1 MTTPAT
7 PADHPATG
15 APAEPATAAAP
26 SASAEPTAAA
36 SSVSA
41 EPTAAA
47 PTSSAESAAPALTPP
62 VEPAAPAPSAS
73 ADAAASP
80 SGDRPLRILIGADT
94 FLPHVNGAARF
105 AERLAAGLVARGHD
119 VHVAAP
125 SIGHQNGG
133 TATETVEG
141 QPMTVHRLPAFRFRP
156 HDWIT
161 YVLPWRSKHYARIVL
176 DEVKPDVVHIQSHIV
191 IGRGLTREARKRGI
205 PVIATNHVMAENIL
219 DFTTL
224 PDFLDR
230 IFVKLAWADAE
241 RTFKMTRAVTTPTRR
256 AADFLEKTIDIS
268 GVIPISC
275 GIDRTNYR
283 PDLTPRDK
291 NRLLFVGRLTTEKH
305 IDVVLRALAQLDP
318 SLDVTFDVVG
328 GGDQRAK
335 LEALAQQLGVAGR
348 VTFHGHASEDDLRTL
363 YSRASVFVIASI
375 AELQSIATMEAM
387 ASGLPIVAANAV
399 ALPHLVHHGEN
410 GYLFEPG
417 DAEELAARVTDVL
430 TASPEER
437 LRMQQASLDEVA
449 VHDIT
454 RTLDT
459 FEALYRGRPLP
470 E

>member
-7 PADHPATG
+7 PAD
-15 APAEPATAAAP
+15 
-26 SASAEPTAAA
+26 
-36 SSVSA
+36 
-41 EPTAAA
+41 
-47 PTSSAESAAPALTPP
+47 SSAP
-62 VEPAAPAPSAS
+62 AS
-73 ADAAASP
+73 ADAAPASRETP
-80 SGDRPLRILIGADT
+80 TAADRPLRILIGADT

-125 SIGHQNGG
+125 SVGHGNAG
-133 TATETVEG
+133 TAIETIEG
-141 QPMTVHRLPAFRFRP
+141 QPMMLHRLPAFRFLP

-161 YVLPWRSKHYARIVL
+161 YVLPWRAKHYARILL
-176 DEVKPDVVHIQSHIV
+176 DEIKPDVVHIQSHII
-191 IGRGLTREARKRGI
+191 IGRGLAREARKRGI
-205 PVIATNHVMAENIL
+205 PVVATNHVMAENIL

-224 PDFLDR
+224 PDWLDR

-241 RTFKMTRAVTTPTRR
+241 RTFKLTRAVTTPTRK
-256 AADFLEKTIDIS
+256 AADFLESTIDID

-275 GIDRTNYR
+275 GIDRSNYR
-283 PDLTPRDK
+283 PDLTSRDA
-291 NRLLFVGRLTTEKH
+291 NRILFVGRLTTEKH
-305 IDVVLRALAQLDP
+305 IDVVLRALSQLDP
-318 SLDVTFDVVG
+318 ALDVTFDIVG

-335 LEALAQQLGVAGR
+335 LETLAQQLGVAGR
-348 VTFHGHASEDDLRTL
+348 VTFHGHASDDDLRDL
-363 YSRASVFVIASI
+363 YSRASVFAIASI

-399 ALPHLVHHGEN
+399 ALPHLVHDGEN

-417 DAEELAARVTDVL
+417 DADELAARLTDVL
-430 TASPEER
+430 TASADDR
-437 LRMQQASLDEVA
+437 RRMQQASLDAVA
-449 VHDIT
+449 AHDIT

>member
-7 PADHPATG
+7 PAD
-15 APAEPATAAAP
+15 
-26 SASAEPTAAA
+26 
-36 SSVSA
+36 
-41 EPTAAA
+41 
-47 PTSSAESAAPALTPP
+47 
-62 VEPAAPAPSAS
+62 APAPS
-73 ADAAASP
+73 P
-80 SGDRPLRILIGADT
+80 DRPLRILIGADT

-105 AERLAAGLVARGHD
+105 AERLAAGLVARGHE

-125 SIGHQNGG
+125 SVGHGNAG
-133 TATETVEG
+133 TAIEVIED
-141 QPMTVHRLPAFRFRP
+141 QPMTMHRLPSYRFLP
-156 HDWIT
+156 HDWLT
-161 YVLPWRSKHYARIVL
+161 FVLPWRGKHYARILL
-176 DEVKPDVVHIQSHIV
+176 DEIKPDVVHIQSHII
-191 IGRGLTREARKRGI
+191 IGRGLAREARKRGI

-241 RTFKMTRAVTTPTRR
+241 RTFKMTRAVTTPTRK
-256 AADFLEKTIDIS
+256 AADFLESTIDID

-275 GIDRTNYR
+275 GIDRSNYR
-283 PDLTPRDK
+283 PDLTPRDA
-291 NRLLFVGRLTTEKH
+291 NRILFVGRLTTEKH
-305 IDVVLRALAQLDP
+305 IDVVLRALSQLDP
-318 SLDVTFDVVG
+318 ALDVTFDIVG

-335 LEALAQQLGVAGR
+335 LETLAQQLGVADR
-348 VTFHGHASEDDLRTL
+348 VTFHGHATDDDLRDL
-363 YSRASVFVIASI
+363 YSRASVFAIASI

-399 ALPHLVHHGEN
+399 ALPHLVHEGEN
-410 GYLFEPG
+410 GYLFTPG
-417 DAEELAARVTDVL
+417 DADELAARLTDVL
-430 TASPEER
+430 TAAPEER
-437 LRMQQASLDEVA
+437 RRMQQASLDAVA